1 MKFDYLIVGAGY
13 AGAILAERIASQLD
27 KKVII
32 VEKRNHIA
40 GNAFD
45 YYDENGVLVHKYGP
59 HIFHTSSKKVYDYL
73 SDFTKWNTYVHHV
86 KAVVEGKPVPIPFNL
101 NSVYELFPKNFAEK
115 LESKLIEKYGFGLK
129 IPILKLKEVD
139 DSDLKFLAEY
149 IYKNVFYGYTLKQW
163 ALKPEELDFNV
174 TSRVPVYISR
184 DNRYFQDTYQQI
196 PAYGYT
202 AMFERIL
209 NHKNIRILLNTDYRE
224 AIEYIKFDK
233 MIYTGPL
240 DYYFDYIYGQLPYRS
255 LRFEFENFNQSQFQ
269 EVGQMNYP
277 NNYDYTR
284 ITEFKYLTM
293 QKSINT
299 TVAFEYPQEYIPGI
313 NEPYY
318 PIPRDINNELFSKYK
333 AEAEKLDGSVF
344 FVGRLADYKY
354 YNMDQ
359 IAGVALQLFEKKIA
373 NIR

>member
-32 VEKRNHIA
+32 IEKRNHIA

-101 NSVYELFPKNFAEK
+101 NSVYELFPKNFSEK
-115 LESKLIEKYGFGLK
+115 LESKLIEKYGYGLK

-202 AMFERIL
+202 AMFEKIL

>member
-101 NSVYELFPKNFAEK
+101 NSVYELFPKNFSEK
-115 LESKLIEKYGFGLK
+115 LESKLIEKYGYGLK

-202 AMFERIL
+202 AMFEKIL

>member
-202 AMFERIL
+202 AMFEKIL